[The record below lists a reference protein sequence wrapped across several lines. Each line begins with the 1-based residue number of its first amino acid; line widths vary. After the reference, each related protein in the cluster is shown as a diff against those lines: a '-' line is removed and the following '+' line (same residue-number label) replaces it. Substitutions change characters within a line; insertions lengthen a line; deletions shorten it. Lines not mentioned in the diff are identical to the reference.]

1 MRVTTQEHKRWKS
14 FVHVYDMCG
23 GMNDHVKVDGAE
35 HHGMTTRRR
44 LTRVEGQG
52 GDRLN
57 DELCLADSEELWQHM
72 VNLGKDG
79 MAEEYSKANLWG
91 ALVPE
96 QEVAV
101 INGDRSGLAR
111 SVHDY

>member
-1 MRVTTQEHKRWKS
+1 MRY
-14 FVHVYDMCG
+14 VHAYDMCG
-23 GMNDHVKVDGAE
+23 DMSEDEKGDGVDHL
-35 HHGMTTRRR
+35 GMTTWRRV
-44 LTRVEGQG
+44 TRVEGQG